1 MKENSDMLDAHLP
14 KKLQIPPFP
23 SSQSCDWEFNCSSR
37 NIWTISGGYQKWGSP
52 QIIPKLN
59 HVRKFS
65 LETSIET
72 DGFGDPFQEPPIFRY
87 LSRWQPPFAHGSRFG
102 DVCHVGAYDPAGAR
116 LHHDP
121 VHPYDDHCLVACNH
135 EADSSSKIVMSVI
148 SGSNT

>member
-1 MKENSDMLDAHLP
+1 MLTFQKSYKFHHCHHLNHVIGNLIVAPETYGLYLEVTEN
-14 KKLQIPPFP
+14 
-23 SSQSCDWEFNCSSR
+23 
-37 NIWTISGGYQKWGSP
+37 GGP

-72 DGFGDPFQEPPIFRY
+72 NGFGDPFQEPPIFRY
-87 LSRWQPPFAHGSRFG
+87 LSPHGNPQPAHGSRFG
-102 DVCHVGAYDPAGAR
+102 DVCHVGAYEPAVAS

-121 VHPYDDHCLVACNH
+121 GHPYDDHSLVACNH